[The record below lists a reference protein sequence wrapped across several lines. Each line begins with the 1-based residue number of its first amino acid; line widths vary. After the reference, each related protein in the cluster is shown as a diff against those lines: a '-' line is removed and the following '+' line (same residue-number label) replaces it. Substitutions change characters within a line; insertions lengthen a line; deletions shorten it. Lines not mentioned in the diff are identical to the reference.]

1 MAAELLDIQIN
12 IGATTEDLGAEIQ
25 KAENLLKKLQSALKR
40 STDVG
45 EIQKLNTKISSVEG
59 AIGTLSSRMNGVAK
73 PTNDATQSL
82 INFSR
87 IAQDAPYGI
96 MGIANN
102 LNPMLESFQQLA
114 KTEGG
119 TKKALDA
126 MLNGLSGPAG
136 IGVALGLVSSLAV
149 VFQKQITQAFEGPAG
164 KLKDLR
170 EELKKLNDEIYKMA
184 GSAQASQTLGTQLVG
199 RITNEKLD
207 ITQREN
213 ALRKFQELYSQNK
226 EIKDLE
232 IKDLKTFNAQYLQS
246 LNNKAAVQQ
255 LEVSKEQ
262 NYIDAL
268 SAANSK
274 YKKLEEERDNRKKN
288 TLATT
293 KQLESGQTTEKLR
306 SAIDAEFVK
315 PLKDAQL
322 EIANAK
328 AALSRT
334 LDITTLFDNSDPK
347 KETKKG
353 ASSPI
358 VNYAREENKQLNL
371 ELAKLEALR
380 KKFDKLDLTPI
391 LDVYNP
397 NAVKQEDKRKSY
409 FENKAKDL
417 TEESNKTGLGALL
430 MKDAKA
436 RNKQDEADKKRLKDL
451 NERYTEFAQN
461 ISQNVT
467 GAIFGMV
474 DAMQQGLS
482 LGDALGQMFGRLA
495 RSIAESLVQAAA
507 FAGVMSLLSGGASN
521 VAGGGVSFFTAF
533 KSLLGLADGG
543 IATGPTLAMIGEGSE
558 SEAVLPLSKLGN
570 IMQSSF
576 NAGSMNGTSGGQN
589 GQFVLRGQDLVLA
602 MQRSNSALNLR
613 RGV

>member
-1 MAAELLDIQIN
+1 MATDLLDIQIN
-12 IGATTEDLGAEIQ
+12 IGANTEDLGAELV
-25 KAENLLKKLQSALKR
+25 KAENLLKKLQSALKK
-40 STDVG
+40 SVDVG
-45 EIQKLNTKISSVEG
+45 EINQLTAKISSVNG
-59 AIGTLSSRMNGVAK
+59 AITQLNTRMVGVSK

-126 MLNGLSGPAG
+126 MLSGLSGPAG

-149 VFQKQITQAFEGPAG
+149 VFQKQITEAFEGPAG

-226 EIKDLE
+226 AIKDLE

-274 YKKLEEERDNRKKN
+274 YKKLVEERDNKKKE
-288 TLATT
+288 TYATT
-293 KQLESGQTTEKLR
+293 KQLESGTTTKMLR
-306 SAIDAEFVK
+306 SAIDAEYVV
-315 PLKDAQL
+315 PLKEAQVD
-322 EIANAK
+322 IANAK
-328 AALSRT
+328 ASLSRT
-334 LDITTLFDNSDPK
+334 LDVTTLFD
-347 KETKKG
+347 
-353 ASSPI
+353 
-358 VNYAREENKQLNL
+358 
-371 ELAKLEALR
+371 
-380 KKFDKLDLTPI
+380 
-391 LDVYNP
+391 
-397 NAVKQEDKRKSY
+397 
-409 FENKAKDL
+409 
-417 TEESNKTGLGALL
+417 
-430 MKDAKA
+430 
-436 RNKQDEADKKRLKDL
+436 
-451 NERYTEFAQN
+451 
-461 ISQNVT
+461 
-467 GAIFGMV
+467 
-474 DAMQQGLS
+474 
-482 LGDALGQMFGRLA
+482 
-495 RSIAESLVQAAA
+495 
-507 FAGVMSLLSGGASN
+507 
-521 VAGGGVSFFTAF
+521 
-533 KSLLGLADGG
+533 
-543 IATGPTLAMIGEGSE
+543 
-558 SEAVLPLSKLGN
+558 
-570 IMQSSF
+570 
-576 NAGSMNGTSGGQN
+576 
-589 GQFVLRGQDLVLA
+589 
-602 MQRSNSALNLR
+602 
-613 RGV
+613 

>member
-1 MAAELLDIQIN
+1 MATDLLDIQIN
-12 IGATTEDLGAEIQ
+12 IGANTEDLGAELV
-25 KAENLLKKLQSALKR
+25 KAENLLKKLQSALKK
-40 STDVG
+40 SVDVG
-45 EIQKLNTKISSVEG
+45 EINQLTAKISSVNG
-59 AIGTLSSRMNGVAK
+59 AITQLNTRMVGVSK

-126 MLNGLSGPAG
+126 MLSGLSGPAG

-149 VFQKQITQAFEGPAG
+149 VFQKQITEAFEGPAG

-226 EIKDLE
+226 AIKDLE

-274 YKKLEEERDNRKKN
+274 YKKLVEERDNKKKE
-288 TLATT
+288 TYATT
-293 KQLESGQTTEKLR
+293 KQLESGTTTEKLR

-322 EIANAK
+322 EINNAR
-328 AALSRT
+328 ASLSRT
-334 LDITTLFDNSDPK
+334 LDITTLFDNSESEK
-347 KETKKG
+347 KTKTKK
-353 ASSPI
+353 API
-358 VNYAREENKQLNL
+358 VNYAKQTLEELNDYVKKL
-371 ELAKLEALR
+371 KDRVKEAEFVLKNESFKLFELPSERGAK
-380 KKFDKLDLTPI
+380 
-391 LDVYNP
+391 
-397 NAVKQEDKRKSY
+397 EDKRKNY
-409 FENKAKDL
+409 FEKQAK
-417 TEESNKTGLGALL
+417 ELL
-430 MKDAKA
+430 EQSDKGGFGKYMQGIFKKDKSAIDS
-436 RNKQDEADKKRLKDL
+436 DEAEKKRIDDLKKSYI
-451 NERYTEFAQN
+451 NFADT
-461 ISQNVT
+461 ISGSVT
-467 GAIFGMV
+467 N
-474 DAMQQGLS
+474 S
-482 LGDALGQMFGRLA
+482 LIL
-495 RSIAESLVQAAA
+495 
-507 FAGVMSLLSGGASN
+507 
-521 VAGGGVSFFTAF
+521 
-533 KSLLGLADGG
+533 
-543 IATGPTLAMIGEGSE
+543 
-558 SEAVLPLSKLGN
+558 
-570 IMQSSF
+570 
-576 NAGSMNGTSGGQN
+576 
-589 GQFVLRGQDLVLA
+589 
-602 MQRSNSALNLR
+602 
-613 RGV
+613 

>member
-1 MAAELLDIQIN
+1 MAEILDIQIN
-12 IGATTEDLGAEIQ
+12 IGAKTEDLGAELV
-25 KAENLLKKLQSALKR
+25 KAENLLKKLQAALKK
-40 STDVG
+40 SVDVG
-45 EIQKLNTKISSVEG
+45 EINQLTAKISTVNGAITQLNTRMG
-59 AIGTLSSRMNGVAK
+59 AVAR
-73 PTNDATQSL
+73 PANDATQSL

-274 YKKLEEERDNRKKN
+274 YKKLVEERDAKKN
-288 TLATT
+288 KTLATT
-293 KQLESGQTTEKLR
+293 KQLEAGTTTKMLR
-306 SAIDAEFVK
+306 SAIDAEYVV
-315 PLKDAQL
+315 PLKEAQQD
-322 EIANAK
+322 IAK
-328 AALSRT
+328 AKASLSRT

-347 KETKKG
+347 KGTKKEG
-353 ASSPI
+353 NSPI

-391 LDVYNP
+391 LDVFNP

>member
-1 MAAELLDIQIN
+1 MAEILDIQIN
-12 IGATTEDLGAEIQ
+12 IGAKTEDLGAELV
-25 KAENLLKKLQSALKR
+25 KAENLLKKLQAALKK
-40 STDVG
+40 SVDVG
-45 EIQKLNTKISSVEG
+45 EINQLTAKISTVNGAITQLNTRMG
-59 AIGTLSSRMNGVAK
+59 AVAR
-73 PTNDATQSL
+73 PANDATQSL

-96 MGIANN
+96 IGIANN

-274 YKKLEEERDNRKKN
+274 YKKLVEERENKKKE
-288 TLATT
+288 TYATT
-293 KQLESGQTTEKLR
+293 KQLESGTTTKMLR
-306 SAIDAEFVK
+306 SAIDAEYVV
-315 PLKDAQL
+315 PLKEAQQD
-322 EIANAK
+322 IAKAK

-347 KETKKG
+347 KGTKKEG
-353 ASSPI
+353 NSPI

-397 NAVKQEDKRKSY
+397 NAVKEEDKRKGF
-409 FENKAKDL
+409 FENKAKNL

-451 NERYTEFAQN
+451 NDRYSEFAQN

-570 IMQSSF
+570 IMQTSF
-576 NAGSMNGTSGGQN
+576 NAGSMNTNTMAQN
-589 GQFVLRGQDLVLA
+589 GQFVLKGNDLVLA
-602 MQRSNSALNLR
+602 LQRSNSSLNLR
-613 RGV
+613 RGI

>member
-1 MAAELLDIQIN
+1 MATDLLDIQIN
-12 IGATTEDLGAEIQ
+12 IGANTEDLGAELV
-25 KAENLLKKLQSALKR
+25 KAENLLKKLQAALKK
-40 STDVG
+40 SVDVG
-45 EIQKLNTKISSVEG
+45 EINQLTAKISSVNG
-59 AIGTLSSRMNGVAK
+59 AITQLNTRMVGVSK

-126 MLNGLSGPAG
+126 MLSGLSGPAG

-149 VFQKQITQAFEGPAG
+149 VFQKQITEAFEGPAG

-226 EIKDLE
+226 AIKDLE
-232 IKDLKTFNAQYLQS
+232 IKDLKTYNAQYLQS

-255 LEVSKEQ
+255 LEISKEQ
-262 NYIDAL
+262 NYVDAL

-274 YKKLEEERDNRKKN
+274 YKKLVEDRENKKKN

-293 KQLESGQTTEKLR
+293 KQLESGTTTEMLR

-315 PLKDAQL
+315 PLKDAQV
-322 EIANAK
+322 EINNAR
-328 AALSRT
+328 ASLSRT
-334 LDITTLFDNSDPK
+334 LDVTTLFDNSES
-347 KETKKG
+347 ETKTKTKK
-353 ASSPI
+353 API
-358 VNYAREENKQLNL
+358 VNYAKQTLAELNDYVKKL
-371 ELAKLEALR
+371 KDKVKEAEFVLKNESFKLFELPSERGAK
-380 KKFDKLDLTPI
+380 
-391 LDVYNP
+391 
-397 NAVKQEDKRKSY
+397 EDKRKAY
-409 FENKAKDL
+409 FEKQAKDL
-417 TEESNKTGLGALL
+417 LESTQKSGGFGAYMQGLFK
-430 MKDAKA
+430 KDKSAIDA
-436 RNKQDEADKKRLKDL
+436 DEAEKKRIDDL
-451 NERYTEFAQN
+451 RKSYTNFADT
-461 ISQNVT
+461 ISGSVT
-467 GAIFGMV
+467 NSLMGMY
-474 DAMQQGLS
+474 DAMQSGQKPLEAIGDMFANIGKQIAAAVIQALIFQAILEAFPALKGVFAATGALS
-482 LGDALGQMFGRLA
+482 SAFGAARNLAPTNLGQ
-495 RSIAESLVQAAA
+495 S
-507 FAGVMSLLSGGASN
+507 
-521 VAGGGVSFFTAF
+521 
-533 KSLLGLADGG
+533 K
-543 IATGPTLAMIGEGSE
+543 PT
-558 SEAVLPLSKLGN
+558 
-570 IMQSSF
+570 SF
-576 NAGSMNGTSGGQN
+576 NTGNMTNSVNSN

-602 MQRSNSALNLR
+602 MQRSNSSLNII
-613 RGV
+613 RG

>member
-12 IGATTEDLGAEIQ
+12 IGAKTEDLGAELV
-25 KAENLLKKLQSALKR
+25 KAENLLKKLQAKLKT

-45 EIQKLNTKISSVEG
+45 EINQLTAK
-59 AIGTLSSRMNGVAK
+59 IGTVNTAITQLNAKMGGVQN

-213 ALRKFQELYSQNK
+213 ALRKFKDLYSQNK

-246 LNNKAAVQQ
+246 LNNRAAVQQ
-255 LEVSKEQ
+255 LEVSKEK

-274 YKKLEEERDNRKKN
+274 YKKLVEERDNKKKE
-288 TLATT
+288 TYATT
-293 KQLESGQTTEKLR
+293 KQLEAGTTTKMLR
-306 SAIDAEFVK
+306 SAIDAEYVA
-315 PLKDAQL
+315 PLKEAQKD
-322 EIANAK
+322 IANAK
-328 AALSRT
+328 ASLSRT
-334 LDITTLFDNSDPK
+334 LDITTLFDDSETK
-347 KETKKG
+347 TKTKKG

-358 VNYAREENKQLNL
+358 VNYAREENKALTL
-371 ELAKLEALR
+371 ELAKMKALR
-380 KKFDKLDLTPI
+380 EKFNKLDLRPI
-391 LDVYNP
+391 LDVYDP
-397 NAVKQEDKRKSY
+397 NAIKEEDKRKSF

-417 TEESNKTGLGALL
+417 TQESNKTGLGNLL
-430 MKDAKA
+430 EIDS
-436 RNKQDEADKKRLKDL
+436 KKRIEAYKLEEDQLKQLKKSQED
-451 NERYTEFAQN
+451 FANN
-461 ISQNVT
+461 ISQTVT
-467 GAIFGMV
+467 SALFGMY
-474 DAMQQGLS
+474 DAMQQGVSASEALKDMFS
-482 LGDALGQMFGRLA
+482 RLLRQMAEMVVQAIIFESIMAALGYSTGR
-495 RSIAESLVQAAA
+495 AAGGA
-507 FAGVMSLLSGGASN
+507 KSGG
-521 VAGGGVSFFTAF
+521 GLL
-533 KSLLGLADGG
+533 KLLGLADGG
-543 IATGPTLAMIGEGSE
+543 VATGPTLAMIGEGSE

-576 NAGSMNGTSGGQN
+576 NAGSMNSTSVGQN

-613 RGV
+613 RGI

>member
-1 MAAELLDIQIN
+1 MATDLLDIQIN
-12 IGATTEDLGAEIQ
+12 IGANTEDLGAELV
-25 KAENLLKKLQSALKR
+25 KAENLLKKLQAALKK
-40 STDVG
+40 SVDVG
-45 EIQKLNTKISSVEG
+45 EINQLTAKISSVNG
-59 AIGTLSSRMNGVAK
+59 AITQLNTRMVGVSK

-96 MGIANN
+96 LGIANN

-149 VFQKQITQAFEGPAG
+149 VFRKEITEAFEGPAG

-199 RITNEKLD
+199 RITNENLD
-207 ITQREN
+207 ITQRQN
-213 ALRKFQELYSQNK
+213 ALRKFKELYSQNK

-262 NYIDAL
+262 NYVDAL

-274 YKKLEEERDNRKKN
+274 YKKLVEDRENKKKN

-293 KQLESGQTTEKLR
+293 KQLESGTTTEMLR

-315 PLKDAQL
+315 PLKDAQV
-322 EIANAK
+322 EINNAR
-328 AALSRT
+328 ASLSRT
-334 LDITTLFDNSDPK
+334 LDVTTLFDNS
-347 KETKKG
+347 ETKKPKT
-353 ASSPI
+353 SPI

-371 ELAKLEALR
+371 ELAKMKALR
-380 KKFDKLDLTPI
+380 EKMKKIGLEPLDTFELESEKS
-391 LDVYNP
+391 
-397 NAVKQEDKRKSY
+397 VKDDKRKSF
-409 FENKAKDL
+409 FEKQAKDL
-417 TEESNKTGLGALL
+417 LEQSNKSGFGAYMQGLFKKDKSAIDADEAEKKRIDDLRKSYTNFADTISGSVTNSLMGMYEAMQTGQKPLEAIGDMFANIGKQIAAAVIQALIFQAILEAFPALKGLFAATGALSS
-430 MKDAKA
+430 AFGAA
-436 RNKQDEADKKRLKDL
+436 RNLAPT
-451 NERYTEFAQN
+451 N
-461 ISQNVT
+461 
-467 GAIFGMV
+467 
-474 DAMQQGLS
+474 
-482 LGDALGQMFGRLA
+482 LGQ
-495 RSIAESLVQAAA
+495 
-507 FAGVMSLLSGGASN
+507 
-521 VAGGGVSFFTAF
+521 T
-533 KSLLGLADGG
+533 K
-543 IATGPTLAMIGEGSE
+543 PT
-558 SEAVLPLSKLGN
+558 
-570 IMQSSF
+570 SF
-576 NAGSMNGTSGGQN
+576 NTGNMTNSVNSN

-602 MQRSNSALNLR
+602 MQRSNSSLNII
-613 RGV
+613 RG